1 MIQLLAALKF
11 EGIAAC
17 PNAIMQFQALQ
28 GHVPCLVVA
37 RRAASLLRAGV

>member
-1 MIQLLAALKF
+1 MYSLIQALKF

-28 GHVPCLVVA
+28 GHSPCPVVA
-37 RRAASLLRAGV
+37 RRAAALLRAGA